1 MLGLSP
7 ADEDLMKTA
16 IEESKKEKKSMEGT
30 KIPDFVG
37 GGGRGGE
44 ERYCER
50 LGGNSNMQYSI
61 KM

>member
-30 KIPDFVG
+30 KIRDFVG
-37 GGGRGGE
+37 GGGGGK
-44 ERYCER
+44 RYCER

>member
-30 KIPDFVG
+30 KIRDFVG
-37 GGGRGGE
+37 GGGRGGG
-44 ERYCER
+44 RSDTVK
-50 LGGNSNMQYSI
+50 G
-61 KM
+61 